1 MQRRH
6 FLALGGSSLGA
17 TLTAPRLAGA
27 QGKGQG
33 SRTLRFI
40 PHADLAVLDPVF
52 SAAYVTRNHAY
63 LVYDT
68 LFGQDAAMNPQPQM
82 VEGVLQ
88 EDDGRRW
95 TLTLREGLRFHDGT
109 PVLAR
114 DCVASIRRWGQ
125 KDDLGKALLGITDE
139 LAAPD
144 DRRIVFRLRQPYPL
158 LPFALGKTPGTV
170 CAMMPARIAETPVD
184 RAVTEVVGSGPF
196 RFLADERVAGDR
208 VAYARFEAYVPRSG
222 GRAEGTAGPKV
233 AHFDRIEWKTIS
245 DATTAAAALRTG
257 EVDWW
262 ELPSNDMLPLFRGDQ
277 GFKVEPLDPTG
288 YMVSLRVNHVQ
299 GPTANPAIR
308 RALMTAMSQRDV
320 VMAIAG
326 TDPALWNDRVGFF
339 CPGTAMANE
348 TGMEALRGDQAAA
361 RKALEA
367 ADYKGEKVLLM
378 TPADVQLNAAGSA
391 VVADTLRRSGV
402 NVDEVTM
409 DWGTLLQRRNRKD
422 PIEQGGWSAY
432 VVLNTGADLGSPAV
446 HPNLRGD
453 GRSGLYGWCESP
465 ALEAL
470 RTEWLATSD
479 PASQLA
485 LAKRMQGQA
494 FQDLP
499 YLPLGQVAQ
508 LTVYRAGLSGV
519 LKGVPVFWNLRR
531 G

>member
-17 TLTAPRLAGA
+17 ALAAPRRAGA
-27 QGKGQG
+27 QGRGQG
-33 SRTLRFI
+33 SHTLRFI

-125 KDDLGKALLGITDE
+125 KDDLGKALLAVTDE

-184 RAVTEVVGSGPF
+184 RAFTEVVGSGPF

-208 VAYARFEAYVPRSG
+208 VAYARFEAYAPRPG
-222 GRAEGTAGPKV
+222 GVAEGTAGPKI

-245 DATTAAAALRTG
+245 DAATAAAALRTG
-257 EVDWW
+257 EMDWW
-262 ELPSNDMLPLFRGDQ
+262 ELPSNDMLPLLRGRDGFR
-277 GFKVEPLDPTG
+277 VEPLDPTG

-326 TDPALWNDRVGFF
+326 TDPALWNDRAGFF

-348 TGMEALRGDQAAA
+348 AGMDALRADPAAA
-361 RKALEA
+361 RKALDA
-367 ADYKGEKVLLM
+367 AGYRGEKVLLM

-391 VVADTLRRSGV
+391 VVADTLRRIGV
-402 NVDEVTM
+402 TVDDATM

-422 PIEQGGWSAY
+422 PIDQGGWSAY

-453 GRSGLYGWCESP
+453 GRSGLSGWCESP
-465 ALEAL
+465 ALESL
-470 RTEWLATSD
+470 RTEWLAAPT
-479 PASQLA
+479 PTAQKELA
-485 LAKRMQGQA
+485 ARIQAQA

-508 LTVYRAGLSGV
+508 LTAYKAELSGM